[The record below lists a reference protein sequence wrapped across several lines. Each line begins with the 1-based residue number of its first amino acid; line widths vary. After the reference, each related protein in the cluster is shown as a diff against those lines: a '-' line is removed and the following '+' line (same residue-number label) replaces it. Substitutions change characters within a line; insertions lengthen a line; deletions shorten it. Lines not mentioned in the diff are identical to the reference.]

1 MHTKPGS
8 ARDTPDGD
16 PLQERDLK
24 APVRPRPPAGFASG
38 KPATSSA
45 MSTVSHVLQALAALS
60 SRETLKFMHQRGRL
74 LSAVVRP
81 SLWLLIFAAGFR
93 DVFGVSVIPPYA
105 TYIEYPVYVV
115 PGLVGMVLLFNGMQ
129 SSLAMVYDREMGLM
143 RLLLTAPLPR
153 SVLLTCKMLAGTFLS
168 ILQAYAFFAVCA
180 MFQLDLPWWPGL
192 LLALPAMFLTGL
204 MVGAM
209 GLLVSVYIKQIENFA
224 GAMNFVI
231 FPMFFLSPALYPL
244 WKLQE
249 SGAEIVYQLARI
261 NPFTYGIDLIRY
273 AMYGQMNWLA
283 CGVVVAAII
292 VFLGLAI
299 WGYDPQRGV
308 VRHKRQG
315 S

>member
-1 MHTKPGS
+1 MRG
-8 ARDTPDGD
+8 
-16 PLQERDLK
+16 
-24 APVRPRPPAGFASG
+24 APAVAGGFAV
-38 KPATSSA
+38 SA
-45 MSTVSHVLQALAALS
+45 AMATVSHALQALAALS
-60 SRETLKFMHQRGRL
+60 SRETIKFMHQRGRL
-74 LSAVVRP
+74 ISAVVRP

-93 DVFGVSVIPPYA
+93 NVFGVSVIPPYS
-105 TYIEYPVYVV
+105 TYIEYQVYAV
-115 PGLVGMVLLFNGMQ
+115 PGLLGIVLLFNGMQ

-153 SVLLTCKMLAGTFLS
+153 WVLLTCKLLAGTFLS
-168 ILQAYAFFAVCA
+168 LLQAYAFLAICA
-180 MFQLDLPWWPGL
+180 IFRIDLPWWPGL

-204 MVGAM
+204 MLGAM

-224 GAMNFVI
+224 GAMNFVV

-249 SGAEIVYQLARI
+249 SGAEVVYQLSRI
-261 NPFTYGIDLIRY
+261 NPFTYGVDLIRY

-283 CGVVVAAII
+283 CGVVVAALI
-292 VFLGLAI
+292 VFLGLSV

-315 S
+315 C